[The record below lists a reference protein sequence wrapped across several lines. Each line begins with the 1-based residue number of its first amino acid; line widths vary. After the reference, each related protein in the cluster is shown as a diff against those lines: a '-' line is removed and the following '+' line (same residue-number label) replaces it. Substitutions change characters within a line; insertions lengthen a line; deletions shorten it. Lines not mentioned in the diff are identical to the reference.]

1 MKLVVVG
8 LGQCGGRIADE
19 FARLN
24 ARAHS
29 KRGMTIVTGCFA
41 VNTDAAD
48 LSGLSSIK
56 NDHRHRILIGGR
68 KTGGHGVGK
77 INELGAEVAKED
89 ADKIVES
96 VAQSMRPEHFARDQ
110 KARIELLVTKT
121 AGKKITPLILT
132 LKIGGET
139 RKEQDA
145 FGTEKFIYIL
155 SGGLDAVIGEKTYSL
170 KCGDSL
176 YFDSSLPH
184 MFKNRSRAE
193 AGAILVIAPPV
204 S

>member
-1 MKLVVVG
+1 M
-8 LGQCGGRIADE
+8 RIGK
-19 FARLN
+19 RLHELRKDKN
-24 ARAHS
+24 MTLEELS
-29 KRGMTIVTGCFA
+29 KKSGVA
-41 VNTDAAD
+41 LAS
-48 LSGLSSIK
+48 LSRMENNKMAGTLAS
-56 NDHRHRILIGGR
+56 HTRIC
-68 KTGGHGVGK
+68 KV
-77 INELGAEVAKED
+77 LGASIAELYRQLED

-96 VAQSMRPEHFARDQ
+96 VSHSMRPEHFARDQ
-110 KARIELLVTKT
+110 KARFELLVTKT

-132 LKIGGET
+132 LKTGGET
-139 RKEQDA
+139 RKEHDA

-176 YFDSSLPH
+176 YFDASLPH

-193 AGAILVIAPPV
+193 AGAMLVIAPPV